1 MSITSPELRC
11 AQLQYILRSG
21 SMNITITA
29 RKTSVKDSFKE
40 RVEKKLAKFDR
51 FFDDD
56 AKAVVTVT
64 NENGRETV
72 EITVQVQGMFFRAEK
87 TTSDRFDSLEAVA
100 DSLFRQIVRN
110 KNKLEKRLK
119 TDAFDPMFKDEAIA
133 VEDEEYKVVRVK
145 KFPIKPMAVDEAILQ
160 MNMVGHEFYMFRNSE
175 NGEINVVYRRH
186 NGDYGLIEPQND

>member
-1 MSITSPELRC
+1 
-11 AQLQYILRSG
+11 
-21 SMNITITA
+21 MNITITA

-110 KNKLEKRLK
+110 KNNLEKRLK

>member
-1 MSITSPELRC
+1 MSITSPELRY